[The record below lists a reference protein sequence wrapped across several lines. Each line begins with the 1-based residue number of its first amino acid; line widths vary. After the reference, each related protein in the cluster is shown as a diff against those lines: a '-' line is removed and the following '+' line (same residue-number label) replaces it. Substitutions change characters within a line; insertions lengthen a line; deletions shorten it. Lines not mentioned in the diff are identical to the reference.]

1 MVEEENPHPIEQI
14 RMIYKQLNLLMINT
28 KEEISA
34 SQKAKILFWIHLSKL
49 NVKSETFNELF
60 MSFRTIIITTGKNS
74 TYDISSTKSILA
86 YSTYTSQLA
95 YFSTQIS
102 QLYGFAG
109 INEIYL
115 NIQLLNLFYL
125 NLSKKY

>member
-1 MVEEENPHPIEQI
+1 
-14 RMIYKQLNLLMINT
+14 
-28 KEEISA
+28 
-34 SQKAKILFWIHLSKL
+34 
-49 NVKSETFNELF
+49 

-125 NLSKKY
+125 NLSKKYQHDDKITILNLIFAKIVVHEITQVALRYTSNDFNISTPTFNNQSDKETTLKLDESC